1 MNPDMLRRAMEPAN
15 ISAMMQM
22 QQAMQQLQSSGM
34 MPPGAMP
41 GLNAGLG
48 SPMGGGALGS
58 GPGWPHPLP
67 DSSVGL
73 MPLAWH
79 EMHLLEIVRRQ
90 PRSEGDLW
98 LSEAE
103 TASAVHEDDVSSIH
117 APRIW

>member
-48 SPMGGGALGS
+48 GPMGGGALG
-58 GPGWPHPLP
+58 GGTGWPHSLP
-67 DSSVGL
+67 DSSMGRI
-73 MPLAWH
+73 PLAWGT
-79 EMHLLEIVRRQ
+79 LLTKRMKTAKVKRRQ
-90 PRSEGDLW
+90 
-98 LSEAE
+98 
-103 TASAVHEDDVSSIH
+103 VIV
-117 APRIW
+117 